1 MLRMMQN
8 LPKDAVVAHVDSPVG
23 VLSLIASGNGLHAVL
38 WATDWQ
44 DERCKTIVKTL
55 RVSEKHPVITEVK
68 KQLAEYFSKKREK
81 FDLPVILD
89 GTEFQK
95 KAWKQ
100 LVKIP
105 YGQTIS
111 YGEQAKKI
119 GDPKKARAVGAANS
133 RNPVSIIVPC
143 HRVIAKNGDLTG
155 FGGGLHNKK
164 LLIELEQREF
174 R

>member
-55 RVSEKHPVITEVK
+55 SVSEKHPVITEVK

-89 GTEFQK
+89 GTGFQK
-95 KAWKQ
+95 A
-100 LVKIP
+100 
-105 YGQTIS
+105 
-111 YGEQAKKI
+111 
-119 GDPKKARAVGAANS
+119 
-133 RNPVSIIVPC
+133 
-143 HRVIAKNGDLTG
+143 
-155 FGGGLHNKK
+155 
-164 LLIELEQREF
+164 
-174 R
+174 